1 MYGIQELKEM
11 HYDDALK
18 GIGIDIDKDE
28 QYRAAKSVSMLADA
42 FYRKHKN
49 EDDSD
54 FSGNVYSAISTFK
67 KCCGG
72 SNDAVVIMSFMYL
85 DKIFDQEMLIDALMD
100 IPYFSIFTEVIPSWN
115 KYGSEEC
122 REWCAKQAADFKK
135 RWLVKKK
142 EIEDKKAM
150 MAEEACGSQI

>member
-1 MYGIQELKEM
+1 MRTLQEFKAYG
-11 HYDDALK
+11 YCDAVK
-18 GIGIDIDKDE
+18 GIGLDYEKEEHVKAFYAVVDL
-28 QYRAAKSVSMLADA
+28 MDA

-100 IPYFSIFTEVIPSWN
+100 IPYFSIFTEAIPSWN
-115 KYGSEEC
+115 EYNSEEC
-122 REWCAKQAADFKK
+122 REWCVKQAADFKK
-135 RWLVKKK
+135 RWLAKK
-142 EIEDKKAM
+142 
-150 MAEEACGSQI
+150 